1 MIDSN
6 VLTNAI
12 NALNALRDAMAQTD
26 INNDAKNENSGLS
39 EFSSVLTE
47 ATEKLENLQI
57 SDNSTELET
66 DEDNSNA
73 NKTEMAIEKNLLVAT
88 AEEAKVGKP
97 TLAEFMGATGLEVPD
112 AVRMHSTGSNTDL
125 RNWTAIMSN
134 GNVLEDTRTA
144 TRQLYESDLNYQMGA
159 SWESQTSSFNEA
171 KAAHN
176 TSSFN
181 IVNQNSRFAD
191 LKVDGKTS
199 TFITDKNGLI
209 ITGAGSTPD
218 QIKHT
223 AWLYGID
230 L

>member
-1 MIDSN
+1 MLDSN

-12 NALNALRDAMAQTD
+12 NALNALRDAMAQTGT
-26 INNDAKNENSGLS
+26 NNDAKIENSGLS

-57 SDNSTELET
+57 SDNSGELEI
-66 DEDNSNA
+66 DEGNSTT
-73 NKTEMAIEKNLLVAT
+73 NKTEMAIEKNFLVET
-88 AEEAKVGKP
+88 AAEAKVGKP
-97 TLAEFMGATGLEVPD
+97 TLAEFMGATGLEVRD
-112 AVRMHSTGSNTDL
+112 AVRMHSTGSNADL

-134 GNVLEDTRTA
+134 GNVLEDTRIA

-159 SWESQTSSFNEA
+159 SWESQTGSFGDA

-181 IVNQNSRFAD
+181 VVNQNSRFAD
-191 LKVDGKTS
+191 LKVDGKTN
-199 TFITDKNGLI
+199 TYITDKNGLI
-209 ITGAGSTPD
+209 LTGAGNTPEE
-218 QIKHT
+218 IKHT